1 VIHDLLNDTPPA
13 SFIPDGL
20 IPDVCIVGAGA
31 AGITL
36 AVEFARKGKKVLL
49 LEGGGALREDSS
61 QALYD
66 SEIAGLP
73 HRGIHTGRIRVKG
86 GTTVRWGGQI
96 LELDAHDFTPRAGVP
111 QSGWPFPKTELTQFY
126 ERALHL
132 EGLARVERSD
142 EAVWRDLG
150 LPFTQFDDLDAYLSR
165 WCPEPNFARLHNQT
179 LTTDPNIH
187 LWLHA
192 SAIELL
198 TEKTT
203 EQDSATGLRCRTL
216 TGVETVFRARHY
228 IFCLGGIESSRFFL
242 QPRPGGLP
250 WNRSGLLGHHF
261 QDHIDCNA
269 ARIHP
274 HNLRQFHEL
283 FDPIIAHG
291 FKYLPKMRLLP
302 HLQAQHGILNIGST
316 MSFEDTGKVRMQA
329 KHTIRNI
336 LRGRFREVTTDNLR
350 HTTKHIPMLAHQV
363 WRYKV
368 RRRAYAPPEVRIFL
382 RIHCEQEPTSCS
394 SITLTD
400 QRDPL
405 GLLRIR
411 FDWQISERELESIRQ
426 YVLIAQHSLA
436 GVARMIPDEDLMS
449 GSPNFLARCDD
460 SNHHMGGMRMSTSD
474 ATGVVDTNLRLYG
487 LTNTYICSSA
497 VFPCSGFSNPTH
509 TVLAL
514 ALRLSDHLD
523 QAD

>member
-1 VIHDLLNDTPPA
+1 VIHDLLNETPQA
-13 SFIPDGL
+13 GL
-20 IPDVCIVGAGA
+20 TADICIAGAGA

-49 LEGGGALREDSS
+49 LEGGGAVREDSS

-66 SEIAGLP
+66 SEIVGLA

-96 LELDAHDFTPRAGVP
+96 LELDAIDFTPRPGIAD
-111 QSGWPFPKTELTQFY
+111 SGWPFPKTELISFY

-132 EGLARVERSD
+132 EGLANVERSD

-150 LPFTQFDDLDAYLSR
+150 LPFMQFADLDAYLSR
-165 WCPEPNFARLHNQT
+165 WCPEPNFARLHNKS
-179 LTTDPNIH
+179 LTTHPNIH
-187 LWLHA
+187 LWLH
-192 SAIELL
+192 SSVVELIIEGG
-198 TEKTT
+198 T
-203 EQDSATGLRCRTL
+203 ATGIRCRTL
-216 TGVETVFRARHY
+216 TGVETVFHARNY
-228 IFCLGGIESSRFFL
+228 IFALGGIESSRFFL

-250 WNRSGLLGHHF
+250 WNRSGLLGQHF

-269 ARIHP
+269 ALIEP
-274 HNLRQFHEL
+274 HNLAVFHDA
-283 FDPIIAHG
+283 FDPIITHG
-291 FKYLPKMRLLP
+291 FKYLPKLRLP
-302 HLQAQHGILNIGST
+302 PRLQAQLGTLSIGST

-336 LRGRFREVTTDNLR
+336 MRGRFSDVTGGNLT
-350 HTTKHIPMLAHQV
+350 HTAKHVPMLFRQA
-363 WRYKV
+363 WRYYV
-368 RRRAYAPPEVRIFL
+368 QRRAYAPPTVRILL
-382 RIHCEQEPTSCS
+382 RIHCEQEPTSRS

-411 FDWQISERELESIRQ
+411 FDWQISERELETIRQ
-426 YVLIAQHSLA
+426 YVLVAQRSLDGIA
-436 GVARMIPDEDLMS
+436 RIIPDEDLMS
-449 GSPNFLARCDD
+449 GSTNFLIRCDD

-514 ALRLSDHLD
+514 VLRLSDHLD
-523 QAD
+523 KAE

>member
-1 VIHDLLNDTPPA
+1 MIYDLLNETPPSGFLA
-13 SFIPDGL
+13 DI
-20 IPDVCIVGAGA
+20 CIVGAGA

-36 AVEFARKGKKVLL
+36 AVESARKGKKVLL
-49 LEGGGALREDSS
+49 LEGGGAVREDSS
-61 QALYD
+61 QAIYD

-96 LELDAHDFTPRAGVP
+96 LELDALDFTPRPGVP
-111 QSGWPFPKTELTQFY
+111 DSGWPFPKTELTSFY

-132 EGLARVERSD
+132 EGLASVQRSD

-150 LPFTQFDDLDAYLSR
+150 LPFTQFANLDAYLSR
-165 WCPEPNFARLHNQT
+165 WCPEPNFARLHNKT
-179 LTTDPNIH
+179 LTTHPNIH

-192 SAIELL
+192 SAVELI
-198 TEKTT
+198 TEG
-203 EQDSATGLRCRTL
+203 DATIGIRCRTL
-216 TGVETVFRARHY
+216 TGIETIFRARHY
-228 IFCLGGIESSRFFL
+228 IFALGGIESSRFFL
-242 QPRPGGLP
+242 HPRAGGLP
-250 WNRSGLLGHHF
+250 WNRSGLLGKHY

-274 HNLRQFHEL
+274 HGLHQFHEL

-302 HLQAQHGILNIGST
+302 QLQAQHGTLNIGST

-336 LRGRFREVTTDNLR
+336 LRGRLREITTENLR
-350 HTTKHIPMLAHQV
+350 QTAKHIPMLFHQV

-368 RRRAYAPPEVRIFL
+368 QRRAYAPPEVRIFL
-382 RIHCEQEPTSCS
+382 RIHCEQEPTSRS

-411 FDWQISERELESIRQ
+411 FDWQISERELATIRQ
-426 YVLIAQHSLA
+426 YVLIAQQSLA
-436 GVARMIPDEDLMS
+436 GVASIIPDEDLMS
-449 GSPNFLARCDD
+449 GNPNFLTRCDD

-474 ATGVVDTNLRLYG
+474 STGVVDTNLRLYG

-523 QAD
+523 KSE

>member
-1 VIHDLLNDTPPA
+1 VIHDLLRDTPP
-13 SFIPDGL
+13 SGFIA
-20 IPDVCIVGAGA
+20 DVCIVGAGA

-49 LEGGGALREDSS
+49 LEGGGAVREDSS

-96 LELDAHDFTPRAGVP
+96 LELDALDFTPRPGIP
-111 QSGWPFPKTELTQFY
+111 DSGWPFPKTELTPFY

-132 EGLARVERSD
+132 EGLAKVERSD

-150 LPFTQFDDLDAYLSR
+150 LPFTQFADLDAYLSR
-165 WCPEPNFARLHNQT
+165 WCPEPNFARLHNKT
-179 LTTDPNIH
+179 LTTHPNIH

-192 SAIELL
+192 SAVELM
-198 TEKTT
+198 TEGST
-203 EQDSATGLRCRTL
+203 ATGLRCRTL
-216 TGVETVFRARHY
+216 TGIETIFHAQRY

-250 WNRSGLLGHHF
+250 WNRSGLVGRHY

-269 ARIHP
+269 AAIQP
-274 HNLRQFHEL
+274 HDLHQFHEL
-283 FDPIIAHG
+283 FDPIFAYG

-302 HLQAQHGILNIGST
+302 QLQAQLGTLNIGST

-336 LRGRFREVTTDNLR
+336 LRGRIGEITRENLR
-350 HTTKHIPMLAHQV
+350 HTAKHIPMLVHQV

-368 RRRAYAPPEVRIFL
+368 QRRAYAPPEVRIFL

-405 GLLRIR
+405 GLFRIR
-411 FDWQISERELESIRQ
+411 FDWQISERELDTIRQ
-426 YVLIAQHSLA
+426 YVQIAQHSLA
-436 GVARMIPDEDLMS
+436 GIARIIPDEDLMS
-449 GSPNFLARCDD
+449 GSPSFLARCDD
-460 SNHHMGGMRMSTSD
+460 SNHHMGGMRMSPSD
-474 ATGVVDTNLRLYG
+474 TTGVVDTNLRLYG
-487 LTNTYICSSA
+487 LTNTYVCSSA

-514 ALRLSDHLD
+514 AVRLSNHLD
-523 QAD
+523 QAE

>member
-1 VIHDLLNDTPPA
+1 VIRDLLHDIPPA
-13 SFIPDGL
+13 TL
-20 IPDVCIVGAGA
+20 IADICIVGAGA

-36 AVEFARKGKKVLL
+36 AVEFARKGKTVLL
-49 LEGGGALREDSS
+49 LEGGGAVREDSS

-96 LELDAHDFTPRAGVP
+96 LELDALDFTPRPTVP
-111 QSGWPFPKTELTQFY
+111 ESGWPFPKTELTSFY

-132 EGLARVERSD
+132 EGLAKVERSD
-142 EAVWRDLG
+142 AAVWRDLN
-150 LPFTQFDDLDAYLSR
+150 LPFTQFADLEAYLSR
-165 WCPEPNFARLHNQT
+165 WCPEPNFARLHNKT
-179 LTTDPNIH
+179 LTTHTSIH
-187 LWLHA
+187 LWLH
-192 SAIELL
+192 SSVVELI
-198 TEKTT
+198 TEGETT
-203 EQDSATGLRCRTL
+203 TGLRCRTL
-216 TGVETVFRARHY
+216 TGEETIFRAHKY
-228 IFCLGGIESSRFFL
+228 IFALGGIESSRFFL

-250 WNRSGLLGHHF
+250 WNRSSLLGQHF

-269 ARIHP
+269 AAVHP
-274 HNLRQFHEL
+274 HDLASFHDT
-283 FDPIIAHG
+283 FDPIITHG
-291 FKYLPKMRLLP
+291 FKFLPKLRLPP
-302 HLQAQHGILNIGST
+302 HLQARHDTLSIGST

-329 KHTIRNI
+329 KHTIRD
-336 LRGRFREVTTDNLR
+336 LMRGRFRDVTRDNLT
-350 HTTKHIPMLAHQV
+350 HTAKHVPMLFHQV

-368 RRRAYAPPEVRIFL
+368 QRRAYAPPEVRIFL
-382 RIHCEQEPTSCS
+382 RIHCEQEPTSRS

-405 GLLRIR
+405 GLFRVR
-411 FDWQISERELESIRQ
+411 FDWQISERELETIRQ
-426 YVLIAQHSLA
+426 FVLIAQRSLA
-436 GVARMIPDEDLMS
+436 SIARIIPDEDLMS

-460 SNHHMGGMRMSTSD
+460 SNHHMGGMRMSPTD
-474 ATGVVDTNLRLYG
+474 ATGVVDPNLRLYG

-514 ALRLSDHLD
+514 AIRLCDHLT
-523 QAD
+523 

>member
-1 VIHDLLNDTPPA
+1 VIHDLLNETPQA
-13 SFIPDGL
+13 GL
-20 IPDVCIVGAGA
+20 TADICIAGAGA

-36 AVEFARKGKKVLL
+36 AVESARKGKKVLL
-49 LEGGGALREDSS
+49 LEGGGAVREDSS

-66 SEIAGLP
+66 SEIVGLA

-96 LELDAHDFTPRAGVP
+96 LELDAIDFTARPGIP
-111 QSGWPFPKTELTQFY
+111 DSGWPFPKTELISFY

-132 EGLARVERSD
+132 EGLANVERSD

-165 WCPEPNFARLHNQT
+165 WCPEPNFARLHNKT
-179 LTTDPNIH
+179 LTTHPNIH
-187 LWLHA
+187 LWLH
-192 SAIELL
+192 SSVVELIIEGG
-198 TEKTT
+198 T
-203 EQDSATGLRCRTL
+203 ATGIRCRTL
-216 TGVETVFRARHY
+216 TGVETVFQARNY
-228 IFCLGGIESSRFFL
+228 IFALGGIESSRFFL

-250 WNRSGLLGHHF
+250 WNRSGLLGQHF

-269 ARIHP
+269 ALIEP
-274 HNLRQFHEL
+274 HNLAVFHDA
-283 FDPIIAHG
+283 FDPIITHG
-291 FKYLPKMRLLP
+291 FKYLPKLRLP
-302 HLQAQHGILNIGST
+302 PRLQAQLGTLSIGST

-336 LRGRFREVTTDNLR
+336 MRGRFSDVSGGNLT
-350 HTTKHIPMLAHQV
+350 HTAKHVPMLFRQA
-363 WRYKV
+363 WRYYV
-368 RRRAYAPPEVRIFL
+368 QRRAYAPPTVRILL
-382 RIHCEQEPTSCS
+382 RIHCEQEPTSRS

-411 FDWQISERELESIRQ
+411 FDWQISERELETIRQ
-426 YVLIAQHSLA
+426 YVLVAQRSLDGIA
-436 GVARMIPDEDLMS
+436 RIIPDEDLMS
-449 GSPNFLARCDD
+449 GSTNFLVRCDD

-474 ATGVVDTNLRLYG
+474 TTGVVDTNLRLYG

-523 QAD
+523 KAE

>member
-1 VIHDLLNDTPPA
+1 VIHDLLNETPPPGFLA
-13 SFIPDGL
+13 DI
-20 IPDVCIVGAGA
+20 CIVGAGA

-36 AVEFARKGKKVLL
+36 AVEFARRGKKVLL
-49 LEGGGALREDSS
+49 LEGGGATREDSS

-96 LELDAHDFTPRAGVP
+96 LELDDLDFTPRPGVHE
-111 QSGWPFPKTELTQFY
+111 SGWPFPKTELIPFY

-132 EGLARVERSD
+132 EGLAKVERSD
-142 EAVWRDLG
+142 AAVWRNLG
-150 LPFTQFDDLDAYLSR
+150 LPFTQLADLEAYLSR
-165 WCPEPNFARLHNQT
+165 WCPEPNFARLHNKT
-179 LTTDPNIH
+179 LTNHPNLH

-192 SAIELL
+192 SAVELI
-198 TEKTT
+198 TEGGT
-203 EQDSATGLRCRTL
+203 ATGLRCRTL
-216 TGVETVFRARHY
+216 TGVETIFHASRY

-250 WNRSGLLGHHF
+250 WNRSGVLGQHF

-269 ARIHP
+269 AAVHP
-274 HNLRQFHEL
+274 HDLASFHDT
-283 FDPIIAHG
+283 FDPIITHG
-291 FKYLPKMRLLP
+291 FKYLPKLRLPP
-302 HLQAQHGILNIGST
+302 HLQAQHGTLSIGST
-316 MSFEDTGKVRMQA
+316 MSFEDTGKARMQA
-329 KHTIRNI
+329 KHTIRN
-336 LRGRFREVTTDNLR
+336 LMRGRFSDVTRSNLT
-350 HTTKHIPMLAHQV
+350 HTAKHVPMLFHQV

-368 RRRAYAPPEVRIFL
+368 QRRAYAPPEVRIFL
-382 RIHCEQEPTSCS
+382 RIHCEQEPTSRS

-405 GLLRIR
+405 GLLRVR
-411 FDWQISERELESIRQ
+411 FDWQISERELDTIRQ
-426 YVLIAQHSLA
+426 YVRIAQRSLA
-436 GVARMIPDEDLMS
+436 GIATIIPDEDLMS
-449 GSPNFLARCDD
+449 GNPIFLTRCDD
-460 SNHHMGGMRMSTSD
+460 SNHHMGGMRMSPTDS
-474 ATGVVDTNLRLYG
+474 TGIVDTNLCLYG

-514 ALRLSDHLD
+514 AVRLSDHIT
-523 QAD
+523 

>member
-1 VIHDLLNDTPPA
+1 VIHDLLHDIPPA
-13 SFIPDGL
+13 NLTPD
-20 IPDVCIVGAGA
+20 ICIVGAGA

-49 LEGGGALREDSS
+49 LEGGGAVREDSS

-96 LELDAHDFTPRAGVP
+96 LELDPRDFTPRPGVP
-111 QSGWPFPKTELTQFY
+111 ESGWPFPKTELTSYY
-126 ERALHL
+126 ERALQL

-142 EAVWRDLG
+142 AAVWRDHN
-150 LPFTQFDDLDAYLSR
+150 LPFTQFDDLEAYLSR
-165 WCPEPNFARLHNQT
+165 WCPEPNFARLHNKI
-179 LTTDPNIH
+179 LTTHPNLH

-192 SAIELL
+192 SAVELL
-198 TEKTT
+198 TEG
-203 EQDSATGLRCRTL
+203 EAAVGLRCRTL
-216 TGVETVFRARHY
+216 TGVETTFCAGRY

-250 WNRSGLLGHHF
+250 WNRSGLLGQHF

-269 ARIHP
+269 AQIIP
-274 HNLRQFHEL
+274 HNLASFHDT
-283 FDPIIAHG
+283 FDPIFSRG
-291 FKYLPKMRLLP
+291 FKYLPKLRLP
-302 HLQAQHGILNIGST
+302 PQLQSQLGTLSVGST
-316 MSFEDTGKVRMQA
+316 MGFEDTGKARMQA
-329 KHTIRNI
+329 KHTIRN
-336 LRGRFREVTTDNLR
+336 LMRGRFNEVSRDNLT
-350 HTTKHIPMLAHQV
+350 HTAKHVPMLFRQA
-363 WRYKV
+363 WRYYV
-368 RRRAYAPPEVRIFL
+368 ERRAYAPLEVRILL
-382 RIHCEQEPTSCS
+382 RIHCEQEPTSRS
-394 SITLTD
+394 SITLSS

-405 GLLRIR
+405 GLFRVR
-411 FDWQISERELESIRQ
+411 FDWQISERELETIRQ
-426 YVLIAQHSLA
+426 YVLIAQRSLA
-436 GVARMIPDEDLMS
+436 GIATIIPDEDLMS

-474 ATGVVDTNLRLYG
+474 SNGVVDTNLRLYG
-487 LTNTYICSSA
+487 LSNTYICSSA

-514 ALRLSDHLD
+514 AIRLSDHLS
-523 QAD
+523 

>member
-1 VIHDLLNDTPPA
+1 VIHDLLHDIPPA
-13 SFIPDGL
+13 NLTADI
-20 IPDVCIVGAGA
+20 CIVGAGA

-49 LEGGGALREDSS
+49 LEGGGAVREDSS

-96 LELDAHDFTPRAGVP
+96 LELDPRDFTPRPGVP
-111 QSGWPFPKTELTQFY
+111 ESGWPFPKTELTSYY
-126 ERALHL
+126 ERALQL

-142 EAVWRDLG
+142 AAVWRDHN
-150 LPFTQFDDLDAYLSR
+150 LPFTQFDDLEAYLSR
-165 WCPEPNFARLHNQT
+165 WCPEPNFARLHNKI
-179 LTTDPNIH
+179 LTTHPNLH

-192 SAIELL
+192 SAVELL
-198 TEKTT
+198 TEG
-203 EQDSATGLRCRTL
+203 EAAVGLRCRTL
-216 TGVETVFRARHY
+216 TGVETTFCAGRY

-250 WNRSGLLGHHF
+250 WNRSGLLGQHF

-269 ARIHP
+269 AQIIP
-274 HNLRQFHEL
+274 HNLASFHDT
-283 FDPIIAHG
+283 FDPIFSRG
-291 FKYLPKMRLLP
+291 FKYLPKLRLP
-302 HLQAQHGILNIGST
+302 PQLQSQLGTLSVGST
-316 MSFEDTGKVRMQA
+316 MGFEDTGKARMQA
-329 KHTIRNI
+329 KHTIRN
-336 LRGRFREVTTDNLR
+336 LMRGRFNEVSRDNLT
-350 HTTKHIPMLAHQV
+350 HTAKHVPMLFRQA
-363 WRYKV
+363 WRYYV
-368 RRRAYAPPEVRIFL
+368 ERRAYAPPEVRIFL
-382 RIHCEQEPTSCS
+382 RIHCEQEPTSRS
-394 SITLTD
+394 SITISS

-405 GLLRIR
+405 GLFRVR
-411 FDWQISERELESIRQ
+411 FDWQISERELETIRQ
-426 YVLIAQHSLA
+426 YVLIAQRSLA
-436 GVARMIPDEDLMS
+436 GIATIIPDEDLMS

-474 ATGVVDTNLRLYG
+474 SNGVVDTNLRLYG
-487 LTNTYICSSA
+487 LSNTYICSSA

-514 ALRLSDHLD
+514 AIRLSDHLS
-523 QAD
+523 

>member
-1 VIHDLLNDTPPA
+1 VIHDLLNETSQA
-13 SFIPDGL
+13 GL
-20 IPDVCIVGAGA
+20 TADICIAGAGA

-36 AVEFARKGKKVLL
+36 AVESARKGKKVLL
-49 LEGGGALREDSS
+49 LEGGGAVREDSS

-66 SEIAGLP
+66 SEIVGLA

-96 LELDAHDFTPRAGVP
+96 LELDAIDFTARPGIP
-111 QSGWPFPKTELTQFY
+111 DSGWPFPKTELISFY

-132 EGLARVERSD
+132 EGLANVERSD

-165 WCPEPNFARLHNQT
+165 WCPEPNFARLHNKT
-179 LTTDPNIH
+179 LTTHPNIH
-187 LWLHA
+187 LWLH
-192 SAIELL
+192 SSVVELIIEGG
-198 TEKTT
+198 T
-203 EQDSATGLRCRTL
+203 ATGIRCRTL
-216 TGVETVFRARHY
+216 TGVETVFHARNY
-228 IFCLGGIESSRFFL
+228 IFALGGIESSRFFL

-250 WNRSGLLGHHF
+250 WNRSGLLGQHF

-269 ARIHP
+269 ALIEP
-274 HNLRQFHEL
+274 HNLAVFHDA
-283 FDPIIAHG
+283 FDPIITHG
-291 FKYLPKMRLLP
+291 FKYLPKLRLP
-302 HLQAQHGILNIGST
+302 PRLQAQLGTLSIGST

-336 LRGRFREVTTDNLR
+336 MRGRFSDVSGGNLT
-350 HTTKHIPMLAHQV
+350 HTAKHVPMLFRQA
-363 WRYKV
+363 WRYYV
-368 RRRAYAPPEVRIFL
+368 QRRAYAPPTVRILL
-382 RIHCEQEPTSCS
+382 RIHCEQEPTSRS

-411 FDWQISERELESIRQ
+411 FDWQISERELETIRQ
-426 YVLIAQHSLA
+426 YVLVAQRSLDGIA
-436 GVARMIPDEDLMS
+436 RIIPDEDLMS
-449 GSPNFLARCDD
+449 GSTNFLVRCDD

-474 ATGVVDTNLRLYG
+474 TTGVVDTNLRLYG

-523 QAD
+523 KAE

>member
-1 VIHDLLNDTPPA
+1 VIHDLLHDIPPA
-13 SFIPDGL
+13 NFLADI
-20 IPDVCIVGAGA
+20 CIVGAGA

-36 AVEFARKGKKVLL
+36 AVEFARKGAKVLL
-49 LEGGGALREDSS
+49 LEGGGATREDSS

-96 LELDAHDFTPRAGVP
+96 LELDALDFTQRPSVP
-111 QSGWPFPKTELTQFY
+111 QSGWPFSKSELTPFY

-132 EGLARVERSD
+132 EGLAKVERND
-142 EAVWRDLG
+142 AAVWRDLG
-150 LPFTQFDDLDAYLSR
+150 QPLAQFTDLEAYLSR
-165 WCPEPNFARLHNQT
+165 WCPEPNFARLHNKT

-192 SAIELL
+192 SAVELM
-198 TEKTT
+198 TEGDT
-203 EQDSATGLRCRTL
+203 ATGLRCRTL
-216 TGVETVFRARHY
+216 TGIETVFHAQRY
-228 IFCLGGIESSRFFL
+228 IFALGGIESSRFFL

-250 WNRSGLLGHHF
+250 WNRSGLLGQHF

-269 ARIHP
+269 AAVHP
-274 HNLRQFHEL
+274 HDLASFHDT
-283 FDPIIAHG
+283 FDPIITHG
-291 FKYLPKMRLLP
+291 FKYLPKLRLP
-302 HLQAQHGILNIGST
+302 AHLQAQHGTLSIGST
-316 MSFEDTGKVRMQA
+316 MSFEDTGKARMQA
-329 KHTIRNI
+329 KHTIRN
-336 LRGRFREVTTDNLR
+336 LMRGRFAEVTRGNVTHTAR
-350 HTTKHIPMLAHQV
+350 HVPMLFHQV
-363 WRYKV
+363 WRYKIQ
-368 RRRAYAPPEVRIFL
+368 RRAYAPPEVRIFL
-382 RIHCEQEPTSCS
+382 RIHCEQEPTSRS

-405 GLLRIR
+405 GLLRVR
-411 FDWQISERELESIRQ
+411 FDWQISARELDTIRQ
-426 YVLIAQHSLA
+426 YVCTAQRSLA
-436 GVARMIPDEDLMS
+436 GIATIIPDEDLMF
-449 GSPNFLARCDD
+449 GSPNFLTRCDD

-474 ATGVVDTNLRLYG
+474 STGVVDPNLRLHG

-514 ALRLSDHLD
+514 AIRLSDHLT
-523 QAD
+523 

>member
-1 VIHDLLNDTPPA
+1 MIHDLLNETPQA
-13 SFIPDGL
+13 GL
-20 IPDVCIVGAGA
+20 TADICIAGAGA

-36 AVEFARKGKKVLL
+36 AVESARKGKKVLL
-49 LEGGGALREDSS
+49 LEGGGAVREDSS

-66 SEIAGLP
+66 SEIVGLA

-96 LELDAHDFTPRAGVP
+96 LELDAIDFTARPGIP
-111 QSGWPFPKTELTQFY
+111 DSGWPFPKTELISFY

-132 EGLARVERSD
+132 EGLANVERSD

-165 WCPEPNFARLHNQT
+165 WCPEPNFARLHNKT
-179 LTTDPNIH
+179 LTTHPNIH
-187 LWLHA
+187 LWLH
-192 SAIELL
+192 SSVVELIIEGG
-198 TEKTT
+198 T
-203 EQDSATGLRCRTL
+203 ATGIRCRTL
-216 TGVETVFRARHY
+216 TGVETVFHARNY
-228 IFCLGGIESSRFFL
+228 IFALGGIESSRFFL

-250 WNRSGLLGHHF
+250 WNRSGLLGQHF

-269 ARIHP
+269 ALIEP
-274 HNLRQFHEL
+274 HNLAVFHDA
-283 FDPIIAHG
+283 FDPIITHG
-291 FKYLPKMRLLP
+291 FKYLPKLRLP
-302 HLQAQHGILNIGST
+302 PRLQAQLGTLSIGST

-336 LRGRFREVTTDNLR
+336 MRGRFSDVSGGNLT
-350 HTTKHIPMLAHQV
+350 HTAKHVPMLFRQA
-363 WRYKV
+363 WRYYV
-368 RRRAYAPPEVRIFL
+368 QHRAYAPPTVRILL
-382 RIHCEQEPTSCS
+382 RIHCEQEPTSRS

-411 FDWQISERELESIRQ
+411 FDWQISERELETIRQ
-426 YVLIAQHSLA
+426 YVQVAQRSLA
-436 GVARMIPDEDLMS
+436 GVADIIPDEDLMS
-449 GSPNFLARCDD
+449 GSTNFLTRCDD

-474 ATGVVDTNLRLYG
+474 TTGVVDTNLRLYG

-523 QAD
+523 KAE